1 MPPNPNVSEIA
12 VMTIENRSK
21 MLADNMSDNCSLL
34 MRLKA
39 SGTVKPATGGRL
51 IFQELEYDENQTFQ
65 YYSGYEELDTRPS
78 DVFTT
83 AEFPWRQAVVNVSIS
98 GLEELQNAGSAAQ
111 IDLLSSRIDNAFKT
125 MKNQICNGLY
135 SDGTGA
141 DGKQIDGLGA
151 AVSSSPTT
159 GTYGGINRANE
170 MWWRNQAV
178 TGANSATTIRGKMNA
193 LWVQLVRNNDSPDLI
208 VADNNLY
215 TYYWEALQD
224 QQRFA
229 GTREARGGFQALQYV
244 TADVVLDGG
253 HGGHAATNSMYFL
266 NTDYIHYRPHRDKNM
281 VRSPNNRFATN
292 QDAMSVPVFWAGNLT
307 TSNSSLQG
315 RLSN

>member
-21 MLADNMSDNCSLL
+21 MLADNMSDNCTLL

-39 SGTVKPATGGRL
+39 SGTVRPATGGRL

-98 GLEELQNAGSAAQ
+98 GLEELQNAGAAAQ

-135 SDGTGA
+135 SDGTGSGRQA
-141 DGKQIDGLGA
+141 DRRSGDRRINVANHRHLRRHQPRKRG
-151 AVSSSPTT
+151 VVEKP
-159 GTYGGINRANE
+159 GGYR
-170 MWWRNQAV
+170 WRHSRDDQ
-178 TGANSATTIRGKMNA
+178 G
-193 LWVQLVRNNDSPDLI
+193 
-208 VADNNLY
+208 
-215 TYYWEALQD
+215 QD
-224 QQRFA
+224 
-229 GTREARGGFQALQYV
+229 E
-244 TADVVLDGG
+244 
-253 HGGHAATNSMYFL
+253 
-266 NTDYIHYRPHRDKNM
+266 
-281 VRSPNNRFATN
+281 
-292 QDAMSVPVFWAGNLT
+292 
-307 TSNSSLQG
+307 
-315 RLSN
+315 